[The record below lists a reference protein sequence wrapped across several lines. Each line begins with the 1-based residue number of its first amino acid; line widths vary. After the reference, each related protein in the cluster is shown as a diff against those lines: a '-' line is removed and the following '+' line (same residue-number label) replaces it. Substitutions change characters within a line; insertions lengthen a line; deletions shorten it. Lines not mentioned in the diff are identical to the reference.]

1 MKLVAKKEK
10 KKNATHSNWNTRDS
24 NSVDL
29 SRDSSVLSRYTL
41 VGNFKFHKFLMQY
54 SYSRTVSS
62 EMAWKFPRREA
73 RENVEWRIRKSILG
87 KASFIAA
94 LVTQFFRFSC

>member
-1 MKLVAKKEK
+1 MKLVAKKKEK
-10 KKNATHSNWNTRDS
+10 MLRIQTGIPEIRIPSIYLAILR
-24 NSVDL
+24 
-29 SRDSSVLSRYTL
+29 VLSRYTL
-41 VGNFKFHKFLMQY
+41 VGNFKIHKFLMQY